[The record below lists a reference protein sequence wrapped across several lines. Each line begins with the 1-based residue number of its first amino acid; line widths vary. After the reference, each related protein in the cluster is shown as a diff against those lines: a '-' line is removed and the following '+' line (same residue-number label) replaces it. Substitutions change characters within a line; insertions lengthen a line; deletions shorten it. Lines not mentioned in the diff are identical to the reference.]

1 MKSYNLLKII
11 LLAGALTAGIGSVP
25 AAGQVTA
32 TPQDNEIFAEID
44 RMMGRYDYIGALA
57 AMDSLITVDVQDSVA
72 VAAMPEQ
79 ERMVQKG
86 LQSRRAQCLRK
97 MYRYDEA
104 VEALGAVVALDRRAN
119 PVPVMAE
126 IADCRIQQGD
136 LTEALNLYG
145 IITMIDPVNLYFRV
159 QQTMLY
165 YYCGLYEDCIAN
177 AEMVMAVDSIP
188 AIVSLAGDSWNMLGQ
203 PDSAL
208 VCYREALQL
217 NPYNE
222 KVIDKASSILLR
234 RKEYG
239 EIMYMTDRF
248 LKRDTSLNVL
258 GIRGMTFYLQKAYPE
273 SLRLFER
280 MRALGDSTYST
291 NFYLGLNYLETDP
304 VKALYA
310 FEDAYRADTT
320 NIEGVYYYAYTL
332 GRVTIR
338 DSLTQSMF
346 DKGIELL
353 QPDPDAM
360 YRFYSAYGD
369 WLVKKER
376 FDEARDKYIAARS
389 YDPERLTVLPSLGYC
404 YERLKDW
411 KNAAK
416 YYKEFMDRAENKE
429 SDVYN
434 FTKEALDYVNGKL
447 FMEEK

>member
-1 MKSYNLLKII
+1 
-11 LLAGALTAGIGSVP
+11 
-25 AAGQVTA
+25 
-32 TPQDNEIFAEID
+32 
-44 RMMGRYDYIGALA
+44 
-57 AMDSLITVDVQDSVA
+57 
-72 VAAMPEQ
+72 
-79 ERMVQKG
+79 
-86 LQSRRAQCLRK
+86 
-97 MYRYDEA
+97 
-104 VEALGAVVALDRRAN
+104 
-119 PVPVMAE
+119 
-126 IADCRIQQGD
+126 
-136 LTEALNLYG
+136 
-145 IITMIDPVNLYFRV
+145 
-159 QQTMLY
+159 
-165 YYCGLYEDCIAN
+165 
-177 AEMVMAVDSIP
+177 MAVDSIP

-208 VCYREALQL
+208 VCYREALWL

-222 KVIDKASSILLR
+222 KVIDKASSILLS

-239 EIMYMTDRF
+239 EIMYMTDRY

-273 SLRLFER
+273 SLRLFKR

-310 FEDAYRADTT
+310 FEDAYRADTA

-353 QPDPDAM
+353 QPAPDAM

-447 FMEEK
+447 FMEER

>member
-57 AMDSLITVDVQDSVA
+57 AMDSLITVDAQDSVA

-119 PVPVMAE
+119 PV
-126 IADCRIQQGD
+126 
-136 LTEALNLYG
+136 YG

-208 VCYREALQL
+208 VCYREALRL

-222 KVIDKASSILLR
+222 KVIDKASSILLDQ
-234 RKEYG
+234 KEYG
-239 EIMYMTDRF
+239 EIMEITARY
-248 LKRDTSLNVL
+248 LEKDTSLNIL
-258 GIRGMTFYLQKAYPE
+258 GIQGMTYYIRKQYPQ
-273 SLRLFER
+273 SLRIFER

-411 KNAAK
+411 KNAAI

>member
-11 LLAGALTAGIGSVP
+11 LLTGVLTAGTGSVP

-44 RMMGRYDYIGALA
+44 RMMGSYDYIGALA
-57 AMDSLITVDVQDSVA
+57 AMDSLITVDAQDSVA

-86 LQSRRAQCLRK
+86 LQSRRAQCLKK

-145 IITMIDPVNLYFRV
+145 IITMIRV
-159 QQTMLY
+159 QQTVLY

-177 AEMVMAVDSIP
+177 AEMVMAADSIP

-208 VCYREALQL
+208 VCYREALRL

-222 KVIDKASSILLR
+222 KAIDKASSILLR

-239 EIMYMTDRF
+239 EIMYMTDRY

-258 GIRGMTFYLQKAYPE
+258 GIRLPQRTGNTRHDILSPKGLPGVPQTLQADAGPRRLHLQHEFLLGTELPGDRPGKGP
-273 SLRLFER
+273 LRL
-280 MRALGDSTYST
+280 
-291 NFYLGLNYLETDP
+291 
-304 VKALYA
+304 
-310 FEDAYRADTT
+310 
-320 NIEGVYYYAYTL
+320 
-332 GRVTIR
+332 
-338 DSLTQSMF
+338 
-346 DKGIELL
+346 
-353 QPDPDAM
+353 
-360 YRFYSAYGD
+360 
-369 WLVKKER
+369 
-376 FDEARDKYIAARS
+376 
-389 YDPERLTVLPSLGYC
+389 
-404 YERLKDW
+404 
-411 KNAAK
+411 
-416 YYKEFMDRAENKE
+416 
-429 SDVYN
+429 
-434 FTKEALDYVNGKL
+434 
-447 FMEEK
+447 